1 MLNRKMQSAESVDK
15 ASPSPGP
22 LKSRA
27 KLEAEVLRLKRL
39 LRQRTVE
46 RETALHTV
54 SSLRRSESAI
64 QGEYAKLLSAV
75 HQGEDHLRL
84 ALEGSKLGSWDWD
97 IQSDSI
103 VLSERAA
110 KILGLPAGCN
120 ADYESFLAAIHP
132 NDREPTHKAAQ
143 AALSSGGVYEAEY
156 RVVWP
161 DGSIHWVSA
170 TGRSFFN
177 SDNKSYRAL
186 GLVQDITEKKK
197 TQAAQLSSEARANAR
212 AQELEALMNSAPT
225 GIFVAQDPQCRTI
238 TANHAGSELLRL
250 EPGMAI
256 HDILPGGDP
265 RTAFRAQCEGKELR
279 RKDLPMH
286 VAGRIGQE
294 VTMQFDVIFPDG
306 VIRAIHGTAAPL
318 RDEEGNIRGVI
329 GTFLDMT
336 AQKLV
341 EKELARS
348 RRLFERIAATVPDVL
363 YIFDL
368 NLDTLVYANCSLHDM
383 LGYSAEHIGKFPN
396 WTLEK
401 LIHPDDRATHNRSNL
416 GMRSVPD
423 GEILEAEFRVRH
435 VNGSYRW
442 MRTRTVAFSR
452 NPDNTVRQILGLA
465 RDTTAEH
472 QAREAL
478 QETQG
483 LYRILTDLSP
493 QIVWR
498 TNAQGVLDYCN
509 DNWSQLTGLTLDQSK
524 QGGWFSAIHPDYR
537 EQIQT
542 GWAHAMASGREY
554 QIEIPIR
561 RADGLYRW
569 YMGHTIPVRNPEGDI
584 IHWVGSAYDN
594 HDQKESEQ
602 ALRESEQRFRMLA
615 DTAPVMIWMTNE
627 HGDSTYVNQQTIA
640 FTGQAPNQRLATIP
654 PYIHSDDF
662 SQGFQTQLAGL
673 RDRVPFQ
680 SDYRQR
686 RHDGAYRWTTC
697 HGQPRL
703 SPDGTFLGFIGIML
717 DITEHKEAEAALRH
731 QQSELQTTLAQAQN
745 AQKEAE
751 AAGLAKDQFLAVLS
765 HELRTPLTPVL
776 IAAATIQAQKGL
788 PDRVYEAMAM
798 IRSNIK
804 LEARL
809 IDDLLDLTHI
819 NRSTMNLAME
829 RIDVHQVI
837 DRAVETC
844 TPELNAGSHQ
854 LTLSLDA
861 SAPIIEG
868 DFTRLQQV
876 VWNLLKNAVKFT
888 APGGNLQL
896 RTMNLGPVLRIELED
911 NGIGIDAATLPMIF
925 NSFEQGSQDVVRQ
938 YGGLG
943 LGLAIAKAIIEGHG
957 GRISATSAG
966 KNSGSLF
973 AVELPQSLS

>member
-1 MLNRKMQSAESVDK
+1 
-15 ASPSPGP
+15 
-22 LKSRA
+22 
-27 KLEAEVLRLKRL
+27 
-39 LRQRTVE
+39 
-46 RETALHTV
+46 
-54 SSLRRSESAI
+54 
-64 QGEYAKLLSAV
+64 
-75 HQGEDHLRL
+75 
-84 ALEGSKLGSWDWD
+84 
-97 IQSDSI
+97 
-103 VLSERAA
+103 
-110 KILGLPAGCN
+110 
-120 ADYESFLAAIHP
+120 
-132 NDREPTHKAAQ
+132 
-143 AALSSGGVYEAEY
+143 
-156 RVVWP
+156 
-161 DGSIHWVSA
+161 
-170 TGRSFFN
+170 
-177 SDNKSYRAL
+177 
-186 GLVQDITEKKK
+186 
-197 TQAAQLSSEARANAR
+197 
-212 AQELEALMNSAPT
+212 
-225 GIFVAQDPQCRTI
+225 
-238 TANHAGSELLRL
+238 
-250 EPGMAI
+250 
-256 HDILPGGDP
+256 
-265 RTAFRAQCEGKELR
+265 
-279 RKDLPMH
+279 
-286 VAGRIGQE
+286 
-294 VTMQFDVIFPDG
+294 
-306 VIRAIHGTAAPL
+306 
-318 RDEEGNIRGVI
+318 
-329 GTFLDMT
+329 
-336 AQKLV
+336 
-341 EKELARS
+341 
-348 RRLFERIAATVPDVL
+348 
-363 YIFDL
+363 
-368 NLDTLVYANCSLHDM
+368 
-383 LGYSAEHIGKFPN
+383 
-396 WTLEK
+396 
-401 LIHPDDRATHNRSNL
+401 
-416 GMRSVPD
+416 
-423 GEILEAEFRVRH
+423 
-435 VNGSYRW
+435 
-442 MRTRTVAFSR
+442 
-452 NPDNTVRQILGLA
+452 
-465 RDTTAEH
+465 
-472 QAREAL
+472 
-478 QETQG
+478 
-483 LYRILTDLSP
+483 
-493 QIVWR
+493 
-498 TNAQGVLDYCN
+498 
-509 DNWSQLTGLTLDQSK
+509 
-524 QGGWFSAIHPDYR
+524 
-537 EQIQT
+537 
-542 GWAHAMASGREY
+542 
-554 QIEIPIR
+554 
-561 RADGLYRW
+561 
-569 YMGHTIPVRNPEGDI
+569 
-584 IHWVGSAYDN
+584 
-594 HDQKESEQ
+594 
-602 ALRESEQRFRMLA
+602 
-615 DTAPVMIWMTNE
+615 MIWMTNE

-717 DITEHKEAEAALRH
+717 DITERKEAEAALRH